1 MNVSES
7 WQGPAP
13 GCRGSGKKPPKRSI
27 FSCSISASPFFL
39 GHPHSCCRATPY
51 YRGKVPAL
59 SKSCDYQNGQ
69 PSEDLVTGWSVAV
82 TIWRINRY
90 RTDRSLTRTAAKIRT
105 TNLTEQLGV
114 QWITWG
120 KKEAGSADA
129 AHPNHTK
136 VVIGWN
142 IEGCRQKHE
151 SGGTAADA

>member
-105 TNLTEQLGV
+105 TNRSFAIRVE
-114 QWITWG
+114 
-120 KKEAGSADA
+120 KELKYFVFSKRTQKVGTTDWA
-129 AHPNHTK
+129 AARDRDG
-136 VVIGWN
+136 GWSLMRGG
-142 IEGCRQKHE
+142 GC
-151 SGGTAADA
+151 